1 MTENYRLVEVPNMG
15 KVEFP
20 ASMSDDEVANV
31 IKTKIMPTQ
40 TVSKP
45 QESASMQQGRSLSPT
60 ARGVIGTMQGPT
72 FGFLDELA
80 GLAKM
85 YGETAAL
92 KGDAPFVKQQT
103 SVTPPIDPIEAYS
116 QGRDVVR
123 GATKQFEED
132 YPIKSAVAQGVSSL
146 PTMLIPGLGMV
157 NATSKAGKIATL
169 LDQLKS
175 AAVVGAKT
183 GAVGSAGG
191 SEAANVADLA
201 GDVAKGAT
209 ISSAIS
215 PTLTAA
221 GRTIGAV
228 GSRIAQQFLPE
239 SVQNAVRQKLAEY
252 LQRGVKSDTV
262 FDQPNALSTPAGKA
276 IARLSTLG
284 PEATIADVGGESTRR
299 LLDVLATVPGK
310 AKSMVE
316 TEIKSRQ
323 GERSNRIM
331 TAADKA
337 LDTGNLGYSYTING
351 LETAQKAAAA
361 PFYDALKDVS
371 VRVDD
376 NLFKLLQRAPEAHKA
391 AEKLARTEGKVPIDL
406 SKLKVGDDVPFDAI
420 DTMKKTL
427 WQLAE
432 SEKPNFKA
440 TAQSNAY
447 NDLRTSLTNKMD
459 ELSPKDKSGNSI
471 YKLARDSFSGPA
483 ELITAVEKGRKA
495 LGTDIIDLT
504 DLVKGMSASELEA
517 FKVGALQSLRD
528 KTGTQSGQ
536 TQLLNQWKESKTSD
550 KLRQIFNNDYRQ
562 FAASLAKEAELKKL
576 ETVGRGSQTAA
587 RGFAADDLSSTANA
601 VDTAV
606 KATTG
611 GVSGAIKGVSN
622 IWNRVQMPEQ
632 TRNKLAEL
640 LLTKGSKA
648 ELELND
654 LQTFIRLMNANKAKQ
669 AAAAAALSQSA
680 AGSQFSK

>member
-1 MTENYRLVEVPNMG
+1 
-15 KVEFP
+15 
-20 ASMSDDEVANV
+20 
-31 IKTKIMPTQ
+31 
-40 TVSKP
+40 
-45 QESASMQQGRSLSPT
+45 
-60 ARGVIGTMQGPT
+60 
-72 FGFLDELA
+72 
-80 GLAKM
+80 
-85 YGETAAL
+85 
-92 KGDAPFVKQQT
+92 
-103 SVTPPIDPIEAYS
+103 
-116 QGRDVVR
+116 
-123 GATKQFEED
+123 
-132 YPIKSAVAQGVSSL
+132 
-146 PTMLIPGLGMV
+146 
-157 NATSKAGKIATL
+157 
-169 LDQLKS
+169 
-175 AAVVGAKT
+175 
-183 GAVGSAGG
+183 
-191 SEAANVADLA
+191 
-201 GDVAKGAT
+201 
-209 ISSAIS
+209 
-215 PTLTAA
+215 
-221 GRTIGAV
+221 
-228 GSRIAQQFLPE
+228 
-239 SVQNAVRQKLAEY
+239 
-252 LQRGVKSDTV
+252 
-262 FDQPNALSTPAGKA
+262 
-276 IARLSTLG
+276 
-284 PEATIADVGGESTRR
+284 
-299 LLDVLATVPGK
+299 
-310 AKSMVE
+310 
-316 TEIKSRQ
+316 
-323 GERSNRIM
+323 M

-432 SEKPNFKA
+432 SEKQNFKA